1 MKPLC
6 REARGLIELL
16 GKADG
21 PSPEQRA
28 HVERRVAAAVSAGVV
43 TLGSAQAVAGASSAL
58 PSLGA
63 SGLGAA
69 ASPVVKVGLA
79 VTLRALAGWGAAG
92 VGVGAVATS
101 AVVAWEHRAPSA
113 APALHSHAASTAP
126 KPHTPSVRAQT
137 PSSVP
142 ETARAPG
149 ELGIAGAKGRP
160 KPESATR
167 SEPWPMRAALAE
179 EMRLLGAAQRELAA
193 GHGNAALE
201 MLDQHERRFPQ
212 GVLSEERRG
221 ARVLALCSLG
231 RTREARAEAR
241 RFLRTSPESPLVPR
255 VVDSCASAAGPIPDG
270 G

>member
-1 MKPLC
+1 MKPLS

-28 HVERRVAAAVSAGVV
+28 HIERRVAAAVSAGVV

-79 VTLRALAGWGAAG
+79 VTLRALAWWGAAG
-92 VGVGAVATS
+92 VGVGAVA
-101 AVVAWEHRAPSA
+101 VVAWEHRTPSA

-126 KPHTPSVRAQT
+126 KPHTPSARSQT
-137 PSSVP
+137 LSSVP
-142 ETARAPG
+142 ETARTPG
-149 ELGIAGAKGRP
+149 DLGIAGAKGHP
-160 KPESATR
+160 KPDSATR
-167 SEPWPMRAALAE
+167 SEPWPIRAALSE